1 MPNLERSN
9 NSRRNLYVFE
19 GVDGVG
25 KTSLA
30 KEFYTRLLKLGIK
43 AELFA
48 FPGRNEGSLG
58 QHVYQLHHHPID
70 FGMTEI
76 DPLSLQI
83 LHVAAHVDTVNR
95 YIVPALAAGKVVVLD
110 RYWWSTWIYGLA
122 SGVEND
128 VLERLIDVEKA
139 SVWKGIIPKLIFLIR
154 REQPLREEPLGKW
167 NVIRNMYDKRSQENV
182 NGENIAI
189 IQNDGT
195 FKESADIVMQAYF
208 AHLDS

>member
-1 MPNLERSN
+1 MPNLERPDYG
-9 NSRRNLYVFE
+9 RGNLYVFE

-25 KTSLA
+25 KSSLA
-30 KEFYTRLLKLGIK
+30 REFYTRLLKLGIE

-58 QHVYQLHHHPID
+58 QHVYQLHHHPMD

-95 YIVPALAAGKVVVLD
+95 FIIPALTAGKVVVLD
-110 RYWWSTWIYGLA
+110 RYWWSTLIYGSA
-122 SGVEND
+122 SCLESD
-128 VLERLIDVEKA
+128 VLERLTEVEKL

-154 REQPLREEPLGKW
+154 REQPLREEPLEKW
-167 NVIRNMYDKRSQENV
+167 NAIRNMYDKRSQENV
-182 NGENIAI
+182 NGESVAI

-195 FKESADIVMQAYF
+195 FEESADLVMQEYF
-208 AHLDS
+208 THLES